1 MAGGADLQV
10 VKERLGHGSISTTE
24 KYLHTLPGAD
34 QAALKALA
42 VTRNVGTPAQ
52 GRLPTGTEKAAS
64 PDLTE
69 MKLVMEKLKGL
80 MDAMPQ

>member
-1 MAGGADLQV
+1 MCGKLA
-10 VKERLGHGSISTTE
+10 RRE

-52 GRLPTGTEKAAS
+52 TRMPTGTEEAAS
-64 PDLTE
+64 PDLAQ
-69 MKLVMEKLKGL
+69 MKLMMAKLQGL
-80 MDAMPQ
+80 MDAMTQ